1 MSTPP
6 ARSGPGVRTAAVSIV
21 VAAAALR
28 LWHIGAGI
36 PYAVGPDEPQVMNR
50 VVHMMKT
57 GDFNPHFFDWPTLTF
72 YLNLA
77 VSCLTFLAGAM
88 RGAWSHLDQVSAA
101 DLFLAGRQFT
111 ALAGAATVAVTFVAG
126 RRWGS
131 PVALIAAGLMAVI
144 PGHVRESHFV
154 LTDVPT
160 ALLTTLALWL
170 ALRAHERQTWA
181 AFVWAGLSV
190 GLAASSKYNG
200 AIAIV
205 MPLVVVFGS
214 RGGVALMMQRTV
226 VVLGSMAVGFFA
238 GTPYAVLDLP
248 AFLNDYARLAASFAR
263 ERGGDPGWWI
273 YTKHLSSNLAWPA
286 FVAALAGLVL
296 AGRQAVTGPERVR
309 AWMIVAF
316 AAVYFTVMARSY
328 QIYGRYMLPL
338 YPVLCIC
345 AGIGVMALVRLLPR
359 LRLPAVSRLVASGAI
374 IAVVLVMPVV
384 HGIGFS
390 RSLGQQSTVDLAY
403 RWIRANVAPGAKVI
417 VEAGAMHLPPQY
429 PSEHVRMLTMRSLGE
444 YQRDG
449 ARYLVAASADFQA
462 TLVDPNANPE
472 AFASY
477 RDLLGGAAEVAA
489 FDPSDKVSGPRLRIF
504 QIVK

>member
-1 MSTPP
+1 MSTPA
-6 ARSGPGVRTAAVSIV
+6 ARSGPGVRTAAVCIV
-21 VAAAALR
+21 VAAAVLR
-28 LWHIGAGI
+28 LWNIGAGI

-72 YLNLA
+72 YLNLV

-88 RGAWSHLDQVSAA
+88 RGAWRSLDQISAA
-101 DLFLAGRQFT
+101 DLYLAGRQFT
-111 ALAGAATVAVTFVAG
+111 ALAGAATVALTFVAG

-160 ALLTTLALWL
+160 ALFTTLALWM
-170 ALRAHERQTWA
+170 ALRAHERKTWA
-181 AFVWAGLSV
+181 AFLWAGLSA
-190 GLAASSKYNG
+190 GLAASCKYNG
-200 AIAIV
+200 SIAIV
-205 MPLVVVFGS
+205 MPLVVIFGAG
-214 RGGVALMMQRTV
+214 GGVGVMTQRAL
-226 VVLGSMAVGFFA
+226 VVLAAMVAGFLA

-248 AFLNDYARLAASFAR
+248 AFLNDYARLAANFAR

-273 YTKHLSSNLAWPA
+273 YMKHVSSNLAWPA

-296 AGRQAVTGPERVR
+296 AAREGVTGPDRSR
-309 AWMIVAF
+309 SWMIVAF

-338 YPVLCIC
+338 YPVLAIF
-345 AGIGVMALVRLLPR
+345 AGIGVMAVVRLLPR
-359 LRLPAVSRLVASGAI
+359 LRLPAMSRLLVSGAI
-374 IAVVLVMPVV
+374 IAVVLAIPAMN
-384 HGIGFS
+384 GIGYS
-390 RSLGQQSTVDLAY
+390 RGLGQQSTVDLAY
-403 RWIRANVAPGAKVI
+403 RWIREHVAPGSRVI
-417 VEAGAMHLPPQY
+417 IEAGAMHLPPEY
-429 PSEHVRMLTMRSLGE
+429 PSEHVRTLLMRPIGE

-449 ARYLVAASADFQA
+449 ARYLVAASAEFQA
-462 TLVDPNANPE
+462 TLVDPNVNPA

-477 RDLLGGAAEVAA
+477 RELLGGAAEVAA
-489 FDPSDKVSGPRLRIF
+489 FDPTEKVSGPRLRIF
-504 QIVK
+504 EIVK

>member
-6 ARSGPGVRTAAVSIV
+6 TRSGPGVRTAAVSIV

-28 LWHIGAGI
+28 LWNIGAGI

-50 VVHMMKT
+50 VAHMMKT

-77 VSCLTFLAGAM
+77 VSCLTFLLGAM

-101 DLFLAGRQFT
+101 ELYLTGREFT
-111 ALAGAATVAVTFVAG
+111 ALAGAATVALTFVAG

-160 ALLTTLALWL
+160 ALFTTIALYV
-170 ALRAHERQTWA
+170 ALRAHERQTRA
-181 AFVWAGLSV
+181 AFLWAGV
-190 GLAASSKYNG
+190 AAGLAASSKYNG

-205 MPLVVVFGS
+205 MPLVVIFGS
-214 RGGVALMMQRTV
+214 RGGVALMTQRTV
-226 VVLGSMAVGFFA
+226 VVLAGMVAGFLA

-273 YTKHLSSNLAWPA
+273 YMKHLSSNLAWPA

-296 AGRQAVTGPERVR
+296 AARQGVSGPDRVR
-309 AWMIVAF
+309 AWTVVAF

-338 YPVLCIC
+338 YPVLSIC
-345 AGIGVMALVRLLPR
+345 AGIGVMALVRVLPR
-359 LRLPAVSRLVASGAI
+359 LRLPAMSRLLVSGAI
-374 IAVVLVMPVV
+374 IAFVLAMPVV
-384 HGIGFS
+384 KGIGYS
-390 RSLGQQSTVDLAY
+390 RELGKTSTVDLAY
-403 RWIRANVAPGAKVI
+403 GWIRANVPPGSRVI
-417 VEAGAMHLPPQY
+417 VEAGAMQLPPQY
-429 PSEHVRMLTMRSLGE
+429 PSEQVRTLLMRSLGE

-449 ARYLVAASADFQA
+449 ARYLVAASADFQS

-472 AFASY
+472 AFGSY
-477 RDLLGGAAEVAA
+477 RELLGGAAEVAA
-489 FDPSDKVSGPRLRIF
+489 FDPTPKVSGPRLRIF
-504 QIVK
+504 QVVK

>member
-1 MSTPP
+1 MSTPV

-72 YLNLA
+72 YLNLI

-88 RGAWSHLDQVSAA
+88 RGAWSHLDQVSAPE
-101 DLFLAGRQFT
+101 LYLAGRQFT
-111 ALAGAATVAVTFVAG
+111 ALAGAATVALTFAAG

-131 PVALIAAGLMAVI
+131 PVALVAAGLMAVI
-144 PGHVRESHFV
+144 PGHVRESHYV

-160 ALLTTLALWL
+160 ALFTTLTLLL

-181 AFVWAGLSV
+181 ALAWAGIAAGLS
-190 GLAASSKYNG
+190 ASCKYNG
-200 AIAIV
+200 AIAFV
-205 MPLVVVFGS
+205 MPLVVIFGS
-214 RGGVALMMQRTV
+214 GGGVGLMTRRALL
-226 VVLGSMAVGFFA
+226 VLAAAAAGFLA

-248 AFLNDYARLAASFAR
+248 AFLNDYARLAANFAR

-273 YTKHLSSNLAWPA
+273 YLKHLSSNLAWPA
-286 FVAALAGLVL
+286 FIAALTGLAL
-296 AGRQAVTGPERVR
+296 AAREGVMGPDRVR
-309 AWMIVAF
+309 SWMLVAF
-316 AAVYFTVMARSY
+316 AAIYFTVMARSY

-338 YPVLCIC
+338 YPVLSIC
-345 AGIGVMALVRLLPR
+345 AAIGVSALVRLLPR
-359 LRLPAVSRLVASGAI
+359 LRLPAMSRLLVSGAV
-374 IAVVLVMPVV
+374 IAFVLAMPVV
-384 HGIGFS
+384 RGIGFS
-390 RSLGQQSTVDLAY
+390 RGLGQESTVDLAY
-403 RWIRANVAPGAKVI
+403 RWIRANVAPGSRVI
-417 VEAGAMHLPPQY
+417 VEAGAIQLPPQY
-429 PSEHVRMLTMRSLGE
+429 PSEQVRTLLMRPLDE
-444 YQRDG
+444 YQRAG
-449 ARYLVAASADFQA
+449 PKYLIAASPDFQA
-462 TLVDPNANPE
+462 TLVDPNVNPE

-477 RDLLGGAAEVAA
+477 RELLSGTAEVAA
-489 FDPSDKVSGPRLRIF
+489 FDPNAAVSGPRLRIF